1 MTEKNRAIP
10 VHEPEVVA
18 AEARKKWHGN
28 AEKVATTSIKMLKID
43 GVEITSRYCRALE
56 FELMRDMVLALSP
69 RWRAIM
75 KSIFCDSKAT
85 DCFSVTMRRWDPRLA
100 TEIGKQLE
108 SAALELND
116 GHNGITIAAATATKP
131 IFGDAGRRIDIH
143 PNWCGDWLR

>member
-1 MTEKNRAIP
+1 MTDKNRAIP

-18 AEARKKWHGN
+18 AEARKKWHGD

-43 GVEITSRYCRALE
+43 GVKITSRYCRAHE
-56 FELMRDMVLALSP
+56 FELMRDMILTLSP
-69 RWRAIM
+69 RWRTIM
-75 KSIFCDSKAT
+75 KSIFCDSQAT

-100 TEIGKQLE
+100 AEIGKKLE

-116 GHNGITIAAATATKP
+116 GHNGITVAAATKT
-131 IFGDAGRRIDIH
+131 IFSDAGRFIDIH